1 MRSISLDWTNDGKD
15 RYSHSG
21 VPQLRIAQVAP
32 LYERIPP
39 KLYGGTE
46 RVVSYI
52 TEELVR
58 RGHQVTLFASGDSQT
73 GAKLAPGC
81 PQSLRL
87 AGKPELGAFLQL
99 PMLSD
104 VYEDAASRFDIIHS
118 HIDYWSFAF
127 ARLIKVP
134 TVATMHG
141 RLDVEELHPVYA
153 RYRGVPLVSI
163 SDAQRGPLPLMN
175 WVQTIYHGL
184 PRNLLRFSPGPGKY
198 LAFLGRISPEK
209 RPDLAIDTARRIGIP
224 LKLAAKVDVVDRD
237 YFEAVI
243 KPRLSPPDVEYIGE
257 ISESE
262 KGEFLGNALALMFTI
277 DWPEPFGLAMI
288 EALACGTPVIARPCG
303 SVPEV
308 IRPGVTGYIVE
319 SVDEMAAAVGKIE
332 KLSREG
338 CRREFENR
346 FTAEI
351 MVDRY
356 EQVYRRLI
364 EEGQHKLFEKPKETY
379 HQAGIGQSIGKASE
393 SGL

>member
-1 MRSISLDWTNDGKD
+1 MDRTNEGRGK
-15 RYSHSG
+15 YSHPG
-21 VPQLRIAQVAP
+21 APRLRVAQVAP

-58 RGHQVTLFASGDSQT
+58 RGHRITLFASGDSQT
-73 GAKLAPGC
+73 DAQLAPGC
-81 PQSLRL
+81 AQSLRL

-104 VYEDAASRFDIIHS
+104 VYEEAAGRFDLIHS
-118 HIDYWSFAF
+118 HIDYWSFPF
-127 ARLIKVP
+127 ARLTSVP

-141 RLDVEELHPVYA
+141 RLDIEELHPVYE
-153 RYRGVPLVSI
+153 RYRGIPLVSI
-163 SDAQRGPLPLMN
+163 SNAQREPLPLMN
-175 WVQTIYHGL
+175 WVDTIYHGL
-184 PRNLLRFSPGPGKY
+184 PRDLLRFSPSPGKY

-209 RPDLAIDTARRIGIP
+209 RPDLAIEVARRVGIP
-224 LKLAAKVDVVDRD
+224 FKIAAKVDIVDRD
-237 YFEAVI
+237 YFETVI
-243 KPRLSPPDVEYIGE
+243 KPLLSPPDVEYIGE
-257 ISESE
+257 IGESE
-262 KGEFLGNALALMFTI
+262 KSEFLGNALAFMFTI

-303 SVPEV
+303 SIPEI
-308 IRPGVTGYIVE
+308 IRSGVTGFIAS
-319 SVDEMAAAVGKIE
+319 SVDEMVTAVKNID
-332 KLSREG
+332 KLSRED

-346 FTAEI
+346 FTTEI

-356 EQVYRRLI
+356 EQVYRQLI
-364 EEGQHKLFEKPKETY
+364 ERNQRKLHGKPKETY
-379 HQAGIGQSIGKASE
+379 LQTPIVRSMGKASE

>member
-1 MRSISLDWTNDGKD
+1 LDRTNNGSGKHPHY
-15 RYSHSG
+15 RA
-21 VPQLRIAQVAP
+21 PLLRVAQIAP

-73 GAKLAPGC
+73 GARLAPGC

-104 VYEDAASRFDIIHS
+104 VYEGAANRFDVIHS
-118 HIDYWSFAF
+118 HIDYWSFPF
-127 ARLIKVP
+127 ARLTNVP

-153 RYRGVPLVSI
+153 RYRSMPLVSI
-163 SDAQRGPLPLMN
+163 SDAQREPLPLMN
-175 WVQTIYHGL
+175 WIDTIYHGL
-184 PRNLLRFSPGPGKY
+184 PRDLLRFSAGPGKY

-209 RPDLAIDTARRIGIP
+209 RPDLAIEVARRVGIP
-224 LKLAAKVDVVDRD
+224 FKIAAKVDAVDRD
-237 YFEAVI
+237 YYQTVI
-243 KPRLSPPDVEYIGE
+243 KPLLSPPDVEYIGE
-257 ISESE
+257 IGESE
-262 KGEFLGNALALMFTI
+262 KSEFLGNALAFMFTI

-303 SVPEV
+303 SIPEV
-308 IRPGVTGYIVE
+308 IRDGATGFIVK
-319 SVDEMAAAVGKIE
+319 SVEEMVAAVSNIGK
-332 KLSREG
+332 LAREE

-346 FTAEI
+346 FTVET

-356 EQVYRRLI
+356 ERIYRQLI
-364 EEGQHKLFEKPKETY
+364 EGGQHKVFGKPKEAYPQT
-379 HQAGIGQSIGKASE
+379 GIVRSIGKTSE
-393 SGL
+393 SGS